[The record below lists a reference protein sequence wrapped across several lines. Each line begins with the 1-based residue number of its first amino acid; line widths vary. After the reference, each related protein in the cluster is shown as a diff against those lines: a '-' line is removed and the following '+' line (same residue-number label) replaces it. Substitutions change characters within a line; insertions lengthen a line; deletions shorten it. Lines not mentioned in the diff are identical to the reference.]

1 MWSSAPTSS
10 RNEGRTVNQS
20 TRQRV
25 AAVTGAASGI
35 GRGIAARLAGAGYR
49 VIAIDRSAAVHEV
62 AQSLGIHVEPVVLDV
77 TDEEAIRALVADID
91 ARHGGIDILVNN
103 AGIHPKISGE
113 RRSFMDMSTA
123 QWSEVIAV
131 NLTSVFVFSR
141 EVAPGMKRRKW
152 GRIVNIS
159 SRAGRML
166 IATAGI
172 HYSASKAGIIGMTRV
187 MAGELAA
194 FGITANCIAP
204 GRIETPLT
212 AQGSDAQRAML
223 VGQIPVGRIGT
234 PDEVGHAVQ
243 FLVAEDSGYITG
255 AVLDVNGGTFMA

>member
-1 MWSSAPTSS
+1 
-10 RNEGRTVNQS
+10 
-20 TRQRV
+20 
-25 AAVTGAASGI
+25 
-35 GRGIAARLAGAGYR
+35 
-49 VIAIDRSAAVHEV
+49 
-62 AQSLGIHVEPVVLDV
+62 
-77 TDEEAIRALVADID
+77 
-91 ARHGGIDILVNN
+91 
-103 AGIHPKISGE
+103 
-113 RRSFMDMSTA
+113 
-123 QWSEVIAV
+123 
-131 NLTSVFVFSR
+131 
-141 EVAPGMKRRKW
+141 
-152 GRIVNIS
+152 
-159 SRAGRML
+159 ML

-194 FGITANCIAP
+194 FGVTANCIAP